1 MKKKK
6 NQQNNLNEV
15 IRFDAQPTVQVDR
28 VTVNE
33 PVALPEGCGEGD
45 FRANSVECGQPA
57 KPLPIDVAEKAAGAI
72 GALQDSNAGK
82 EKATAADTRYR
93 MLQEVRSCPHGCDGA
108 ADLAIWLRVESA
120 DLAVGA
126 ARRGTGAALLKAR
139 TERRAQ
145 AEMKALANTDLFKR
159 LDAQTKDPERVK
171 QRASDIEAITIE
183 NVTARP
189 WSVLHRAQHAPRSP
203 QRAISPR
210 PVCCIDKSTMLCNLP
225 RHGWDG

>member
-82 EKATAADTRYR
+82 EKAAGR
-93 MLQEVRSCPHGCDGA
+93 LFLSG
-108 ADLAIWLRVESA
+108 I
-120 DLAVGA
+120 
-126 ARRGTGAALLKAR
+126 RRGSMLPNVMRLHVSRGASPKPQDPPGYQRKRRQETSGGQLRWSAPPWWEMPNRVGELAEGYDARQSALIGQAEAAL
-139 TERRAQ
+139 
-145 AEMKALANTDLFKR
+145 KALSA
-159 LDAQTKDPERVK
+159 
-171 QRASDIEAITIE
+171 
-183 NVTARP
+183 
-189 WSVLHRAQHAPRSP
+189 
-203 QRAISPR
+203 
-210 PVCCIDKSTMLCNLP
+210 
-225 RHGWDG
+225 HGGGGGVPGR